1 MEKRMSEQPKILILD
16 IETAPILAAVW
27 KLWDNNVGL
36 NMIQEDWFIM
46 SFAAKWMGADDVI
59 YEDCRDTYEDDKLLL
74 TKLHMLLSE
83 ADVVVAHNGDKFD
96 IKKINARLIMNGF
109 PPPAPYKTIDTL
121 KIAKKHFAF
130 TSNKLE
136 YLTGELCKDKKLS
149 HGKFPG
155 YNLWRECLL
164 GNEEAWQ
171 EMKEYNI
178 MDVISLEELY
188 IKLRPWYN
196 VHPVIY
202 TPVMEK
208 HTCPKCGGN
217 HLQKRG
223 NYATKSG
230 IVYQRYQCQDC
241 FGWSKSRFQ
250 EPVNKTVREAMP
262 TSL

>member
-1 MEKRMSEQPKILILD
+1 MGKQPKILILD
-16 IETAPILAAVW
+16 VETAPILAAVW
-27 KLWDNNVGL
+27 KLWDNSVGL

-46 SFAAKWMGADDVI
+46 SFAAKWMGSDDVI
-59 YEDCRDTYEDDKLLL
+59 YRDCRKSYEDDRQLLVE
-74 TKLHMLLSE
+74 LHMLLSE
-83 ADVVVAHNGDKFD
+83 ADFVVAHNGDKFD

-136 YLTGELCKDKKLS
+136 YLTGELCEDKKLS

-164 GNEEAWQ
+164 GNKEAWE

-188 IKLRPWYN
+188 IKLRPWYS
-196 VHPVIY
+196 VHPLVF
-202 TPVMEK
+202 TPEEPEDYI
-208 HTCPKCGGN
+208 CPKCGGT
-217 HLQKRG
+217 HVQKRG
-223 NYATKSG
+223 SYVSKTG
-230 IVYQRYQCQDC
+230 IKYQRFQCQSC
-241 FGWSKSRFQ
+241 FGWGKGRYAQ
-250 EPVNKTVREAMP
+250 GDREQKELMP